1 MKQLRTVCLL
11 ALMATVGTAA
21 AQDAG
26 FDPDAF
32 AKELN
37 TAIKAKRGEGVTV
50 SGDPRASGFVKSVD
64 WAREMTSQP
73 PQFGVVVLDKNK
85 KPIDVLGGTAP
96 IVVVGSGID
105 IPGYQLPAGGSFKTI
120 GAAEWTRTI
129 SEIANQA
136 EPPAPSEDIEK
147 AVTVVA
153 DATDYIADKLCSRRS
168 HPTKIVF
175 HLTAG
180 FDLVFTGETGSQV
193 EWDLE
198 VVCARMAK

>member
-1 MKQLRTVCLL
+1 MKQLWSACLL
-11 ALMATVGTAA
+11 AVMATAGTAA
-21 AQDAG
+21 AQDNG

-37 TAIKAKRGEGVTV
+37 TAIKAKRVEGVTI
-50 SGDPRASGFVKSVD
+50 SGDPRATGFLRSD
-64 WAREMTSQP
+64 WAREMTNPP

-96 IVVVGSGID
+96 VVVVGSGIEV
-105 IPGYQLPAGGSFKTI
+105 PGYQLPSGGSFKTI
-120 GAAEWTRTI
+120 GAAEWTRTVA
-129 SEIANQA
+129 EIANQA